1 MAIITFKIEEVHED
15 IRSIREEI
23 ISKKLNELNYEEVV
37 DVEVLDR
44 FLST

>member
-1 MAIITFKIEEVHED
+1 MAIITFKIGEVHED